1 MSLDVINFLRD
12 EFLHKYEKLKNSRS
26 SIDAPLRK
34 IFRDYEALLNGIEDI
49 ASLQGADKDL
59 LYDLNC
65 AVDDCLV
72 ESADQSL
79 HSMAKRSFRRCKQR
93 GVSLENREKL
103 EKYLP
108 ELKAIISSQCGSSV
122 SAPHKPASIPLV
134 NYVVHG
140 FQNQFDDIVKKISIS
155 SEEESNMRAV
165 GIVGIGGSGKT
176 TLASM
181 VFNSREVREKYKIMI
196 WASLTSTLNKKE
208 STRGSVF
215 REILVGAQNN
225 NNLKTMLKK
234 YYQGGSDHT
243 LDKYLEHFKETLKRN
258 NGKYLIVLDDVWETE
273 YWFAE
278 KEEEGSEAK
287 CILSREWIEKTGGTV
302 VVTSRL
308 EEMAENIVGK
318 KNLYMMLPVE
328 KEPCFEIFLDRATKD
343 GHFSREDEQL
353 RKLKKDI
360 EDRCYGLP
368 LAACTVADIIVAKK
382 RKEEEAKK
390 EMDAAK
396 AKAEAEAEAEASAS
410 KAEAGGEADG
420 SKVKAETEGEAGGS
434 KAETEGEAG
443 GSKAEGDT
451 AAAKMEAEG
460 DVAALKAESEREA
473 DALKGKTEEA
483 AAASKAEG
491 EADALEAKIEGKGKA
506 EADVAKAETEGDV
519 SKALSGD
526 TGEGTHG
533 ELDAW
538 LEKEQE

>member
-1 MSLDVINFLRD
+1 MSLDVMNFLRD
-12 EFLHKYEKLKNSRS
+12 EFLHKYKMLRDSRY

-34 IFRDYEALLNGIEDI
+34 IFGEYEVLLNGIDI
-49 ASLQGADKDL
+49 ASLQGAHKDL

-93 GVSLENREKL
+93 GSSEENRKKL
-103 EKYLP
+103 EEKFP
-108 ELKAIISSQCGSSV
+108 KLKDIISSHCGSSV

-140 FQNQFDDIVKKISIS
+140 FQNQFDEIVKKISIS
-155 SEEESNMRAV
+155 SEEGSSQPNMRAV

-181 VFNSREVREKYKIMI
+181 VFNSREVREKYQIMI

-215 REILVGAQNN
+215 REILGGAQNN
-225 NNLKTMLKK
+225 NNLKTMLQKVE
-234 YYQGGSDHT
+234 GGLKMADHT
-243 LDKYLEHFKETLKRN
+243 LDKHIEHFKVTLKRN
-258 NGKYLIVLDDVWETE
+258 SGKYLIVMDDVWETE

-278 KEEEGSEAK
+278 KEEGSEGK

-360 EDRCYGLP
+360 EDRCYGFP
-368 LAACTVADIIVAKK
+368 LAACTVADIIVAK

-434 KAETEGEAG
+434 KAEEEGEAG
-443 GSKAEGDT
+443 GSKAEAEAEGDT
-451 AAAKMEAEG
+451 AAAKMEGA
-460 DVAALKAESEREA
+460 AALKAESEREE
-473 DALKGKTEEA
+473 GKTEA
-483 AAASKAEG
+483 AGDSKAEG
-491 EADALEAKIEGKGKA
+491 EDDALEAKIEGKGKA
-506 EADVAKAETEGDV
+506 EADVLKAETEGDV
-519 SKALSGD
+519 SKALSGGD

-533 ELDAW
+533 ELDAR
-538 LEKEQE
+538 LEKEQK